1 MRTCTNGRRIA
12 SRVRKTFCYRK
23 RSNIKGPYMHSA
35 SKRSGAGFQMRTVVI
50 MPILWLCR
58 VCKSKGHGNKRS
70 KGKGKWAPGGWR
82 PHIIDRG
89 SGLRE
94 PSDSDPDSGTSPRT
108 PHAPP
113 KWELPPLSLTSQFEP
128 LEPLRIVYCLKFPCS
143 RQRSH

>member
-1 MRTCTNGRRIA
+1 
-12 SRVRKTFCYRK
+12 
-23 RSNIKGPYMHSA
+23 MHSA

-94 PSDSDPDSGTSPRT
+94 PSDSDPDSISFFLCWVFLRLHPVRITVT
-108 PHAPP
+108 TD
-113 KWELPPLSLTSQFEP
+113 WNWVQFQTHIHSCTCTFVP
-128 LEPLRIVYCLKFPCS
+128 VCVRSAGGFIS
-143 RQRSH
+143 RVHFRLACFNM